1 MIVLGITKKTKMNVR
16 GVKLSKNAKLP
27 LRKSTK
33 ISIGIIITVI
43 VGDIILTYLYHY
55 SDLDEFWLVF
65 LMNQVLFTIAITN
78 YLALYLVPYT
88 YRENEFYFRH
98 TKKAVIIMGKAF
110 NELEK
115 RQIDDETI
123 AKKIVNLFEYLDQ
136 NEKEIN
142 AFTKCIIDPIK
153 DRIQDMSEEERLAMY
168 RNIGAGVNYYLDDLE
183 SLAEM
188 EDTEVV
194 ELLKRRKRKPLRN
207 RNGTQNHKSQES

>member
-123 AKKIVNLFEYLDQ
+123 AKKIV
-136 NEKEIN
+136 
-142 AFTKCIIDPIK
+142 K